1 MFINGYVVDGMLQSY
16 IPVVC
21 RSTGDQKFALMGC
34 TDAVVNQVKTVKR
47 AEPSTPYQS
56 LMTLRIPGTATL
68 SPSVKVHN

>member
-47 AEPSTPYQS
+47 AEPSTPYH
-56 LMTLRIPGTATL
+56 LMILRIPGTATL
-68 SPSVKVHN
+68 SPNVKIHN